1 MVRNMIRIKRMTAA
15 YKKFVSGYG
24 FSLVVVVCIGVVTA
38 TAIWTKRDAEPYKQ
52 PDSTPSDE
60 MNAAVVQQ
68 ENLAS
73 AVKPTSVPLQ
83 EAYTWTAPLATMK
96 IVRAYSPDIM
106 VSYGYGG
113 LWQTHDGID
122 LQTEAGE
129 AVVSI
134 SKGQITGCGSDPLS
148 GAWVELDFGQGWSA
162 RYSGLSMLSAI
173 RKGDRVS
180 AGQTIGFVG
189 DQGIHGTDAGSVVH
203 LSVYQNGAPVDPMSL
218 FGD

>member
-1 MVRNMIRIKRMTAA
+1 MAIKMTRIKRMAAA

-24 FSLVVVVCIGVVTA
+24 FSLVVVVCIGVITA
-38 TAIWTKRDAEPYKQ
+38 TAVWTNNEAEPYKQ

-60 MNAAVVQQ
+60 MSAAAVQQ
-68 ENLAS
+68 ENLVA
-73 AVKPTSVPLQ
+73 AVKPTSVPVQ
-83 EAYTWTAPLATMK
+83 EVHSWTAPLATMK
-96 IVRAYSPDIM
+96 VVRDFSPDVM

-134 SKGQITGCGSDPLS
+134 GKGQITDCGSDPLS

-180 AGQTIGFVG
+180 AGQTIGFAG
-189 DQGIHGTDAGSVVH
+189 DQGVHETDAGSFVH
-203 LSVYQNGAPVDPMSL
+203 LSVYQNGASVDPMSL